1 MLRVHD
7 LTKSFT
13 NHLRPQPHTRTV
25 LRGVSLDVPTGACI
39 ALTGASGSGKSS
51 LLRCVYGTYAA
62 DSGQALVP
70 GLAAPPAPPAPPGDT
85 VVDVVGADPRTLVEL
100 RRHSM
105 GMVTQFLSVPPR
117 IPALDLVVD
126 AARDDTGHHRP
137 TPVDHDGGRG
147 RGEGA
152 TARARELLARLG
164 LAPELHDQAPATFSG
179 GERQLV
185 NIAIALARPRPLLLV
200 DEATASL
207 DPTRRDSV
215 LAALREHK
223 DAGTALLA
231 IFHDVPDLPGLVD
244 EVCHLSHG
252 LIQENR

>member
-1 MLRVHD
+1 MLRVRD

-13 NHLRPQPHTRTV
+13 NHLRPEPRARTV
-25 LRGVSLDVPTGACI
+25 LRGVSLEVPLGTCL

-62 DSGQALVP
+62 DGGQVLVP
-70 GLAAPPAPPAPPGDT
+70 DSTPGADGET
-85 VVDVVGADPRTLVEL
+85 VDVVGSDPRSLVDL

-117 IPALDLVVD
+117 IPALDLVAA
-126 AARDDTGHHRP
+126 AARDDTAGPGPIDPDDERQ
-137 TPVDHDGGRG
+137 RA
-147 RGEGA
+147 ESA
-152 TARARELLARLG
+152 TARARELLTRLG
-164 LAPELHDQAPATFSG
+164 LAPPLHDQAPATFSG

-207 DPTRRDSV
+207 DPGRRDAV
-215 LAALREHK
+215 LEALREHK
-223 DAGTALLA
+223 EAGTALLA
-231 IFHDVPDLPGLVD
+231 IFHDVPDTPGLVD
-244 EVCHLSHG
+244 EVRHLRNG